1 MLTPSRTRRA
11 LLAFRPRPPLD
22 VRQTLAR
29 YGRWGVDPASPYH
42 DGTVYRVARLGE
54 RLVPFRLSVVG
65 PPAQPRAT
73 LRFAGPD
80 APAVRT
86 ALRQQAARLL
96 GEGWDLAGFYAAAA
110 ADPVLRPLVRP
121 AGGFFG
127 LRPTLVPDAF
137 EMLVGAISA
146 QQVNLAFAFATRAR
160 LVRRYGTPV
169 DFEGVTVHAFP
180 APAALAD
187 APVAE
192 LRAMQF
198 SERKAEYIVGLARE
212 LATRQLDL
220 TALAS
225 APDEAVIARLTEVRG
240 LGRWSAEWFLAR
252 GLGRPDV
259 CPADDLG
266 VRRAV
271 EALYYRGRARDGAAV
286 RRRARAWRP
295 HRSLATHYLLAAHAA
310 QRRLPSPAAAARGA

>member
-1 MLTPSRTRRA
+1 MQAPAPARRA
-11 LLAFRPRPPLD
+11 VLTFRPGTPLD
-22 VRQTLAR
+22 ARQTLAR

-42 DGTVYRVARLGE
+42 DGTLYRVACLGDA
-54 RLVPFRLSVVG
+54 LVPFRLSVAG
-65 PPAQPRAT
+65 PPAGPRAT
-73 LRFAGPD
+73 LAFAGPD
-80 APAVRT
+80 TRAVRQ
-86 ALRQQAARLL
+86 ALRREAAQLL
-96 GEGWDLAGFYAAAA
+96 GETWDLAGFYAAAA
-110 ADPVLRPLVRP
+110 TDPVLGPFVRP
-121 AGGFFG
+121 SGALFG
-127 LRPTLVPDAF
+127 LRPTLLTNPF

-169 DFEGVTVHAFP
+169 EFEGTTVYAFP
-180 APAALAD
+180 APAALAA
-187 APVAE
+187 APASE

-212 LATRQLDL
+212 LATGRLDL
-220 TALAS
+220 AALAA
-225 APDEAVIARLTEVRG
+225 APDDAVIARLTEIRG

-271 EALYYRGRARDGAAV
+271 EALCYRGRERDGAAI

-295 HRSLATHYLLAAHAA
+295 YRTLATHYLLAAHAA
-310 QRRLPSPAAAARGA
+310 PPAIPRPAPAARGA